1 MIDNIKNPPK
11 GFETIIR
18 RHFFL
23 KKAEI
28 LEECQ
33 RWLKLAEKREAS
45 YNGLVSDHNYN
56 WCNTFKKSK
65 TEYKTMLE
73 KAVKELEVELNK
85 LPVPT
90 SEDLKKEQSPLKK
103 KKKEHLN
110 ISPTKLDAVMEE
122 IDVSYGEAREN
133 IELDINDEKVKDR
146 WSRYIGA
153 MGV

>member
-1 MIDNIKNPPK
+1 
-11 GFETIIR
+11 
-18 RHFFL
+18 
-23 KKAEI
+23 
-28 LEECQ
+28 
-33 RWLKLAEKREAS
+33 
-45 YNGLVSDHNYN
+45 
-56 WCNTFKKSK
+56 
-65 TEYKTMLE
+65 MLE
-73 KAVKELEVELNK
+73 KAVKELEIELNK

-110 ISPTKLDAVMEE
+110 ISPAKFDAVMEE

-133 IELDINDEKVKDR
+133 VELDINDEKVKDR